1 MAVFLV
7 FVATGAWIYGEF
19 VQRGSKRRG
28 LAAIVS
34 ILLLGTGYGFAL
46 ENRLMWRQP
55 ISGNEANAQASTNA
69 PKGLPWEKWSPAAV
83 AAARAAGRPVAVDFT
98 ATWCPNCNLIIKP
111 SFEDSAVQAKLK
123 ELNVA
128 LFVSDYTLSSKT
140 LIEDLK
146 PFGMAA
152 IPVVLIYSPKSDQ
165 PEVFDF
171 VTPSILVDAL
181 ARAASR

>member
-1 MAVFLV
+1 
-7 FVATGAWIYGEF
+7 
-19 VQRGSKRRG
+19 
-28 LAAIVS
+28 
-34 ILLLGTGYGFAL
+34 
-46 ENRLMWRQP
+46 
-55 ISGNEANAQASTNA
+55 
-69 PKGLPWEKWSPAAV
+69 
-83 AAARAAGRPVAVDFT
+83 
-98 ATWCPNCNLIIKP
+98 
-111 SFEDSAVQAKLK
+111 VQAKLK